1 MRNITKI
8 INKIKSLYKTSWDS
22 PRSTTKLNILTT
34 FSTFKPHGNQDYK
47 TFVPL
52 VVKNIN
58 ETIPAISK
66 IAELNSQNEIIT
78 YSEFYKNNLNK
89 NSKDILEELEKNFNK
104 RGSDKVANNYHF
116 IYSCIFSQLNADYK
130 ILEVGLGT
138 NNPKIISSM
147 GINGK
152 PGASIKAFRDT
163 FSKAF
168 VYGAD
173 VDKKILFEEER
184 IRTFYVDQTYFSSFD
199 NITKGVNEKFDLIID
214 DGLHYQLS
222 NLNTLIFAL
231 SNLSN
236 GGYLVI
242 EDIGIWTID
251 TWKIVNKLLPS
262 DFESTIVEMNT
273 ENFIFVVKKNNY

>member
-1 MRNITKI
+1 
-8 INKIKSLYKTSWDS
+8 
-22 PRSTTKLNILTT
+22 
-34 FSTFKPHGNQDYK
+34 
-47 TFVPL
+47 
-52 VVKNIN
+52 
-58 ETIPAISK
+58 
-66 IAELNSQNEIIT
+66 
-78 YSEFYKNNLNK
+78 
-89 NSKDILEELEKNFNK
+89 
-104 RGSDKVANNYHF
+104 
-116 IYSCIFSQLNADYK
+116 
-130 ILEVGLGT
+130 
-138 NNPKIISSM
+138 M
-147 GINGK
+147 GVNGK

-184 IRTFYVDQTYFSSFD
+184 IRTFYVDQTNFSSFD

-273 ENFIFVVKKNNY
+273 ENFIFVVKKK

>member
-1 MRNITKI
+1 M
-8 INKIKSLYKTSWDS
+8 
-22 PRSTTKLNILTT
+22 
-34 FSTFKPHGNQDYK
+34 
-47 TFVPL
+47 
-52 VVKNIN
+52 VKNIN

-78 YSEFYKNNLNK
+78 YSQFYKNNLNK
-89 NSKDILEELEKNFNK
+89 NSKDILGELEKNFNI

-130 ILEVGLGT
+130 ILEIGLGT

-147 GINGK
+147 GVNGK

-163 FSKAF
+163 FSKAL

-173 VDKKILFEEER
+173 VDEKILFEEER
-184 IRTFYVDQTYFSSFD
+184 ISTFYVDQTNFSSFD
-199 NITKGVNEKFDLIID
+199 NITQEVNEKFDLIID

-236 GGYLVI
+236 GGHLVI

-251 TWKIVNKLLPS
+251 TWKIVNKLLPNNF
-262 DFESTIVEMNT
+262 DSTIVEMT
-273 ENFIFVVKKNNY
+273 GDNFIFVVKKTNYL